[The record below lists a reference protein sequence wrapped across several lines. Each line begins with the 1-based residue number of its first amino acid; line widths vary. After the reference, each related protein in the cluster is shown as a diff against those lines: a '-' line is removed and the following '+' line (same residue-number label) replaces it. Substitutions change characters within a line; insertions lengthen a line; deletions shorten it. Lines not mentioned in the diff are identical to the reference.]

1 MTSSATTT
9 QLGRQLWGSI
19 RDSATVL
26 ATKLPTRPS
35 PSSAAGQC
43 SFFFNTPPQ
52 SAQHTTTRFFHSA
65 RRFFFPQLPYPAR
78 ISPQNVR
85 KSCTSGG
92 LLLLGLSSS
101 PSSTSTV
108 VTTCTAAAD
117 SALAG
122 SPGQRANLSYL
133 ARQIWNQQ
141 SRHGRNGSGK
151 QDVVAGKRS
160 KSSNG
165 KGNGNGNKRSRAAS
179 TENSTAGAQKPKP
192 KTSQQPPA
200 KSPIVHDPAEPESLV
215 NSMSKYLH
223 LPNMP
228 HRPTKEELLAAASG
242 FRQRLRVRFKWFSIR
257 SMRPW
262 NADEWGAFVSWFLFG
277 HLVWILVGTTTFFS
291 LVILTINTVF
301 AQETLAKWIG
311 DYLTQSAGLTVV
323 FESAI
328 VPKWRDN
335 VITFRNVFVSRRPG
349 QGRSTVQK
357 GSSNAAAEA
366 AAARLADPDAA
377 AAEEED
383 DGNYTQFDVTID
395 TVDVTLSF
403 IKWWNGK
410 GLLKDVEVKGVRGV
424 VDRTSVQ
431 WSAEGLDPHDYRHE
445 HNPGDFELDH
455 FKMED
460 LLVTV
465 HQPHGFRPFSVSI
478 FSCDLP
484 QLRKQWLFYDFLSAS
499 HISGAYDGS
508 LFTIHPRQI
517 HGVASGGERRK
528 DEFADESVWK
538 KFSRLRIDGLKID
551 HLNRGVEG
559 PFGWIYEGNVDIVAD
574 VMFPTDPEEG
584 IGKVVAE
591 FYDKMEEAVT
601 SNRYIKILEDT
612 GNRSY
617 YKFQNGVIRNYASG
631 INFINSD
638 NDNDNNNTKNNNNGT
653 DPANIPPS
661 SPLEETLAS
670 PSSPATPFRDHG
682 LFDAGDHHDDRP
694 HHQPP
699 EEETPS
705 YLVMDLRIHLND
717 VRAAVPL
724 FNNPHMSYVNQALV
738 RPIVAYINAKR
749 TYIPVNCRIVKRLT
763 DFDGS
768 WTVWDSGLMDDTGAE
783 VYSAFARS
791 VEDQQSRVRRFK
803 RVGLWTVSLI
813 VHALLAGVAGEL
825 A

>member
-9 QLGRQLWGSI
+9 QLGRQFWGSI
-19 RDSATVL
+19 RDSVSVLTGRLPGRRPLPSHAT
-26 ATKLPTRPS
+26 T
-35 PSSAAGQC
+35 G
-43 SFFFNTPPQ
+43 
-52 SAQHTTTRFFHSA
+52 RFFSASQGQTPRLFHST
-65 RRFFFPQLPYPAR
+65 RRFFQPCPSR
-78 ISPQNVR
+78 ISPKNVR

-101 PSSTSTV
+101 PSSTGAV

-122 SPGQRANLSYL
+122 SSGQRANLSHI
-133 ARQIWNQQ
+133 ARQIWLQ
-141 SRHGRNGSGK
+141 SRQTRNSRGCAGRRANSSSSKGDGEKSQVPDPK
-151 QDVVAGKRS
+151 QEFEA
-160 KSSNG
+160 
-165 KGNGNGNKRSRAAS
+165 
-179 TENSTAGAQKPKP
+179 
-192 KTSQQPPA
+192 SQQGPA
-200 KSPIVHDPAEPESLV
+200 RSPAPEASESESLA

-223 LPNMP
+223 LPKMP

-242 FRQRLRVRFKWFSIR
+242 FGQRLKVRFKWFSIR

-262 NADEWGAFVSWFLFG
+262 NADEWGAFLSWFVFG
-277 HLVWILVGTTTFFS
+277 HIVWILVGTTTFFS
-291 LVILTINTVF
+291 LIILFINTVF

-328 VPKWRDN
+328 VPKWKDG

-349 QGRSTVQK
+349 QGRSTVKK

-366 AAARLADPDAA
+366 AAARKAGQEPAVV
-377 AAEEED
+377 EEED

-395 TVDVTLSF
+395 TVNVTLSF

-424 VDRTSVQ
+424 VDRTSVH
-431 WSAEGLDPHDYRHE
+431 WNGDDVDPLSYRHE
-445 HNPGDFELDH
+445 HSPGDFELDY
-455 FKMED
+455 FKLED

-465 HQPHGFRPFSVSI
+465 HQPGGFRPFSVSI
-478 FSCDLP
+478 FSCELP

-499 HISGAYDGS
+499 HMSGSYDGS

-517 HGVASGGERRK
+517 HGMSNATDGRQDGSGEASP
-528 DEFADESVWK
+528 WK

-551 HLNRGVEG
+551 HLNRNVDG

-574 VMFPTDPEEG
+574 VMFPADPEEG

-601 SNRYIKILEDT
+601 SNRYLKILENSN
-612 GNRSY
+612 GRNRKPEIDYIDNSTS
-617 YKFQNGVIRNYASG
+617 GVFYNH
-631 INFINSD
+631 
-638 NDNDNNNTKNNNNGT
+638 ND
-653 DPANIPPS
+653 P
-661 SPLEETLAS
+661 S
-670 PSSPATPFRDHG
+670 PSSEEPPADLSAIPTTTTTNI
-682 LFDAGDHHDDRP
+682 AAAAASSSY
-694 HHQPP
+694 PP
-699 EEETPS
+699 PTRETEPPS
-705 YLVMDLRIHLND
+705 YLVMDMRIHLND

-724 FNNPHMSYVNQALV
+724 FNNPHISYVNQALV

-749 TYIPVNCRIVKRLT
+749 TYIPINCRIVKRVT

-768 WTVWDSGLMDDTGAE
+768 WTVWDCGLMDDTSAE
-783 VYSAFARS
+783 VYAAFARN

-803 RVGLWTVSLI
+803 RVGLWTVSLV
-813 VHALLAGVAGEL
+813 VHALLAGVAGDL
-825 A
+825 M